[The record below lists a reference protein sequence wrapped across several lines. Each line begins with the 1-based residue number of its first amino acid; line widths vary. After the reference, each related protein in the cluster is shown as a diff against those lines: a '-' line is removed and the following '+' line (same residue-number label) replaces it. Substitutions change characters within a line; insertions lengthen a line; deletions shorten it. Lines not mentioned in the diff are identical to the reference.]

1 MPPLN
6 TDLLAIRPRLEVSR
20 RDALKLIAGGIAA
33 LQAGC
38 LEQAGEQE
46 IVPYVQD
53 PPEAR
58 PGTIVRYASALT
70 LDGFGHGILVE
81 THEGRPTKLDGNPAH
96 PAMLGG
102 SLPWVQARILDLY
115 DPQRSKHST
124 IDGNAAVWTDVA
136 RRLRQLPDGPLWI
149 VMRPQTSPTIAW
161 LLSQIAQRREVHVVY
176 DTPFERD
183 DRARGHELAFG
194 RPAEVLPD
202 LARAD
207 VIASLDA
214 DFMAHGPMA
223 AAWARKVAV
232 RRDPAGRMNRLWMCE
247 PVQTPTGTLADET
260 LAVPAGDVAAVL
272 VAVVEQLATRG
283 VAVPTV
289 PRALATAAHQRL
301 GDRATWAQRLADDL
315 AAHRGAGALLVGD
328 RQPAAVHA
336 LARVVDRE
344 LGNPA
349 RVVAPVLAQGA
360 TLDDLVGAKP
370 ASVILIDVDPL
381 YTAPHLP
388 IADVLRRTTFTLH
401 VGTYRDQTC
410 AACRIHAPLA
420 HDLETWSD
428 PRAAD
433 GTIAIGQPGLRPR
446 FDVASPIDV
455 LAGILGDDRG
465 SRELVHSWLRSLVAP
480 EAVLGAFEPTWTTAL
495 RTGVVAGTAAPDLA
509 ATAAWH
515 PAAEHA
521 LVEALEPPSGIEI
534 ALAPSAALLDGRFA
548 PNAWLQEL
556 PHPITKQTW
565 GNAALMSPAM
575 AEKLGVGNDD
585 HVRVATRTGTAV
597 LPAVI
602 VTGAADDSIT
612 IELGYGRLLPEVPIA
627 NGVGVDVYPLRAN
640 RLFMNGA
647 AQRAP
652 GSQRVIRTQ
661 LVTSEHGANVAPMTR
676 LAEFRRRPELTS
688 GLRGD
693 QPSLLPPQNLDGN
706 QWGMMIDTGA
716 CTGCS
721 ACMVACQA
729 ENNIATAGPEGVAR
743 GRHMNWIRIDRYVHD
758 DGGVVNEPMPCQHC
772 ENAPCEYV
780 CPVNATTHSHDGLN
794 EQVYNRCIGTRF
806 CSNNC
811 PYKVRRFN
819 WFSFEREDDSALQY
833 NPDVTVRS
841 RGVMEKCTYCVQRI
855 RRAEH
860 EALVDHRPI
869 RSGEIM
875 TACQAACPTN
885 AIVFGDIHETGT
897 RFAALRSDPRRFNV
911 LHDLGTRPR
920 TVYLAK
926 ITNPKEPA

>member
-1 MPPLN
+1 MKD
-6 TDLLAIRPRLEVSR
+6 DLLAIRPRLEVTR

-38 LEQAGEQE
+38 LEPAGEQQ
-46 IVPYVQD
+46 IVPYVED

-58 PGTIVRYASALT
+58 PGSIVRYASALT
-70 LDGFGHGILVE
+70 LDGFGYGILVE

-96 PAMLGG
+96 PATLGG
-102 SLPWVQARILDLY
+102 SMPWLQARILDLY
-115 DPQRSKHST
+115 DPQRSKHAS
-124 IDGNAAVWTDVA
+124 IDGGAAVWTDVA
-136 RRLRQLPDGPLWI
+136 RRLAQLPPGPLWI
-149 VMRPQTSPTIAW
+149 VMRPQSSPTVAA
-161 LLSQIAQRREVHVVY
+161 LLARIAQLREVHVVY
-176 DTPFERD
+176 DTPLGRGERY
-183 DRARGHELAFG
+183 RGHELAYG
-194 RPAEVLPD
+194 RPAEVIPD
-202 LARAD
+202 FARID
-207 VIASLDA
+207 VIAALDS
-214 DFMAHGPMA
+214 DFMARGPMA
-223 AAWARKVAV
+223 AGWARTVAA
-232 RRDPAGRMNRLWMCE
+232 RRDPAGKMNRLWICE
-247 PVQTPTGTLADET
+247 PVQTPTGTLADEV
-260 LAVPAGDVAAVL
+260 LAVPASDVAAVL
-272 VAVVEQLATRG
+272 VTVVEQLAGRG
-283 VAVPTV
+283 VAVPGL
-289 PRALATAAHQRL
+289 PRQLTAAAHQRL
-301 GDRATWAQRLADDL
+301 GERTRWAQRLADDL
-315 AAHRGAGALLVGD
+315 AAHRGTGALLVGL

-336 LARVVDRE
+336 LARVVDHA
-344 LGNPA
+344 LGNRP
-349 RVVAPVLAQGA
+349 RLVAPVTATGA
-360 TLDDLVGAKP
+360 TLADLVAAKP
-370 ASVILIDVDPL
+370 AAVLLIDVDPL
-381 YTAPHLP
+381 YTAPHLGV
-388 IADVLRRTTFTLH
+388 ADVLRRTPFTLH
-401 VGTYRDQTC
+401 VGSYRDETA

-420 HDLETWSD
+420 HDLETWTD

-433 GTIAIGQPGLRPR
+433 GTLAIGQPAIRPR
-446 FDVASPIDV
+446 FDVASVIDV
-455 LAGILGDDRG
+455 LAGVLGDHRG
-465 SRELVHSWLRSLVAP
+465 ARALVHDQLRSQLAP
-480 EAVLGAFEPTWTTAL
+480 GAVLGAFEPTWTAAL

-515 PAAEHA
+515 PEAERG
-521 LVEALEPPSGIEI
+521 LVEALAPRTGIEI
-534 ALAPSAALLDGRFA
+534 ALAPSAAVLDGRFA

-565 GNAALMSPAM
+565 GNAALMSART

-585 HVRVATRTGTAV
+585 LVRVATRGGAAV

-612 IELGYGRLLPEVPIA
+612 IELGYGRRMPDNPIA
-627 NGVGVDVYPLRAN
+627 NAVGVDAYPLAVPGM
-640 RLFMNGA
+640 LATGSAQA
-647 AQRAP
+647 AAGRQP
-652 GSQRVIRTQ
+652 VIRTQ
-661 LVTSEHGANVAPMTR
+661 HVTSEHGVDVAPMTR
-676 LAEFRRRPELTS
+676 LAQFRLLPQFTAD
-688 GLRGD
+688 LRGD
-693 QPSLLPPQNLDGN
+693 QPSLLPPQNQDGV

-729 ENNIATAGPEGVAR
+729 ENNIPTVGPEGVER

-758 DGGVVNEPMPCQHC
+758 DGHVVNEPMPCQHC

-794 EQVYNRCIGTRF
+794 EQVYNRCVGTRF

-819 WFSFEREDDSALQY
+819 WFAYEREDDSALQY

-855 RRAEH
+855 RRTEH
-860 EALVDHRPI
+860 QALVEHRPI
-869 RSGEIM
+869 RPGEVV
-875 TACQAACPTN
+875 TACQAACPTA

-897 RFAALRSDPRRFNV
+897 RFAALRRDARRFEV